1 MAIRKRKSDLPE
13 YGVKI
18 RLYPTLVQQA
28 KLRQFFG
35 NDRFLWN
42 QLVSLYQERY
52 KNNKSLKLLTEFDL
66 NNLLP
71 ALKNEYPFLKA
82 SDSSSFQIV
91 TKNISDTWEAFF
103 AGTRRKPRF
112 HSKHSAKQSYTG
124 KSSSIRI
131 MGKRTMFLPKLRRV
145 RSSKTGVID
154 GKIKRYTISVDA
166 CGRYWL
172 SLIVEKKTAFL
183 PKTGKAV
190 GIDVGLTHLAIL
202 SDGRKFDKFSSDYC
216 EKQAEIWQSK
226 SSKRRHLALVKSQ
239 QEANKK
245 VLGAKS
251 LSDYRNW
258 QKANVAKNR
267 YMSRITNQRDDYLHK
282 ITDQMV
288 REYDVIVIE
297 DLKIKNMTKNHHLA
311 RSILRQSWG
320 RFRDMLEYKCKKYG
334 KILIKV
340 NPAYT
345 SRICSKCGKDT
356 GKKPLS
362 VREWDCPFCKAHHD
376 RDINASINILLKGLA
391 QL

>member
-52 KNNKSLKLLTEFDL
+52 KNNKSLKMLTEFDL

-91 TKNISDTWEAFF
+91 TKNISDAWEAFF
-103 AGTRRKPRF
+103 VGTRRKPRF

-131 MGKRTMFLPKLRRV
+131 MGKRNVFLPKLRRV

-202 SDGRKFDKFSSDYC
+202 
-216 EKQAEIWQSK
+216 
-226 SSKRRHLALVKSQ
+226 
-239 QEANKK
+239 
-245 VLGAKS
+245 
-251 LSDYRNW
+251 
-258 QKANVAKNR
+258 
-267 YMSRITNQRDDYLHK
+267 
-282 ITDQMV
+282 
-288 REYDVIVIE
+288 
-297 DLKIKNMTKNHHLA
+297 
-311 RSILRQSWG
+311 
-320 RFRDMLEYKCKKYG
+320 
-334 KILIKV
+334 
-340 NPAYT
+340 
-345 SRICSKCGKDT
+345 
-356 GKKPLS
+356 
-362 VREWDCPFCKAHHD
+362 
-376 RDINASINILLKGLA
+376 
-391 QL
+391 